1 MFHTSDLHPPRALV
15 CKTPENP
22 LESTGAYVRI
32 PSQFQ
37 GHQSVVYQSTISE
50 IGDVLIKVLKPHL
63 GPQQSFDDVVELEVG
78 LKQEGAPVAELLS
91 YHEWNDDGLTR
102 NAAVYRYYSGGDLF
116 TQILR
121 LHHSKAISPQ
131 RTEFIAY
138 SMTSMLCY
146 CLAHLHQKG
155 WVHVD
160 IKPENIFVS
169 HDIESPDCQAYLGDF
184 GNAVRVGTEIC
195 RFNTGTE
202 SYFPKQDLGNFG
214 YGPAQTSI
222 DLYCVGKVLKKFEF
236 IHALSLHARSVMQ
249 RLTAQVATQ
258 RPTAVEM
265 LEIHLPAW
273 SSHILSNTS

>member
-1 MFHTSDLHPPRALV
+1 MFHTSDLLPPRASV

-22 LESTGAYVRI
+22 LESMRSCVRI

-37 GHQSVVYQSTISE
+37 GHQSTVYQSSISE

-63 GPQQSFDDVVELEVG
+63 GPQQGLDDVVELEVA

-91 YHEWNDDGLTR
+91 YHEWSDDGLTQ

-116 TQILR
+116 TQIHR
-121 LHHSKAISPQ
+121 LHHSKAISAQ
-131 RTEFIAY
+131 QTEFIAY
-138 SMTSMLCY
+138 SMASMLCN
-146 CLAHLHQKG
+146 CLAHLHRKG

-184 GNAVRVGTEIC
+184 GNAVRVGKEIC
-195 RFNTGTE
+195 WFYTGTA
-202 SYFPKQDLGNFG
+202 SYFPKQDFG
-214 YGPAQTSI
+214 HGAGPAQTSI
-222 DLYCVGKVLKKFEF
+222 DMYCVGKVLNVFDF
-236 IHALSLHARSVMQ
+236 IHKLSPHAHSVMQ
-249 RLTAQVATQ
+249 ILTAPDATR

-265 LEIHLPAW
+265 LEIYLPAW
-273 SSHILSNTS
+273 LSHIISNAL